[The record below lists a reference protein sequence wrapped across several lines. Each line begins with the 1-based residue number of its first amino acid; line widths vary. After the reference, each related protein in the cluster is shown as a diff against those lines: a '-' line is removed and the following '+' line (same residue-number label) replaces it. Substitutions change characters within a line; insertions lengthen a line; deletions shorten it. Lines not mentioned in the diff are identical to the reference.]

1 MKDEVRTEIERAA
14 AAIAAASSIAVTC
27 HINPDGD
34 AIGSALGFA
43 HAARK
48 AGKDAVVSFGE
59 PFVLPDQFDFLDQ
72 TPLVPPKEFPTAPEV
87 LVVFDVAAP
96 DRLGSIARSAEGAG
110 TVVVVD
116 HHASNDGFG
125 DIAVID
131 PQGAASAVLATQ
143 LIEALG
149 WEIDQAAAT
158 ALMVGIVTDTGRF
171 QYSATDGETLRV
183 AARLLDAGVRPEQI
197 GTRIYESAPFGYLKV
212 SAAVL
217 GRATLEEELG
227 LVWSV
232 VWKADLKDAGLAFE
246 DADGLMDDLR
256 IAREAGTAALIKEVE
271 GGFKVSLR
279 SRGET
284 DVGSIAVANGGG
296 GHHNAAGFTA
306 EGDLDEV
313 LAAIRAGLGG

>member
-1 MKDEVRTEIERAA
+1 VKDEVRTQMDRAA

-27 HINPDGD
+27 HVSPDGD

-43 HAARK
+43 HAARR
-48 AGKDAVVSFGE
+48 AGKQAVVSFGE

-72 TPLVPPKEFPTAPEV
+72 TPLVPPKEFPTEPEV
-87 LVVFDVAAP
+87 LVVFDVASP
-96 DRLGSIARSAEGAG
+96 DRLGSIAAAADGAG
-110 TVVVVD
+110 TVVIVD

-131 PQGAASAVLATQ
+131 PTGAASAQLATQ
-143 LIEALG
+143 LIETLG
-149 WEIDQAAAT
+149 WEIDQTTAT

-171 QYSATDGETLRV
+171 QYSATDGDTLRV

-212 SAAVL
+212 SSAVL
-217 GRATLEEELG
+217 GRAELEEDLG

-232 VWKADLKDAGLAFE
+232 VWKADLKASGVPYE
-246 DADGLMDDLR
+246 DLDGLMDDLR
-256 IAREAGTAALIKEVE
+256 IAREAGTAALIKEVD

-284 DVGSIAVANGGG
+284 DVGAIAVANGGG

-306 EGDLDEV
+306 EGDLDGV

>member
-1 MKDEVRTEIERAA
+1 MKDEVRDALERAA
-14 AAIAAASSIAVTC
+14 AAIEAASSLAVTC

-48 AGKDAVVSFGE
+48 AGKEAVVSFGE

-72 TPLVPPKEFPTAPEV
+72 SPLVPPKEFPAEPEV

-96 DRLGSIARSAEGAG
+96 DRLGSIATAAEGAG
-110 TVVVVD
+110 TVVIVD

-131 PQGAASAVLATQ
+131 PTGSASAVLATQ
-143 LIEALG
+143 LIETLG
-149 WEIDQAAAT
+149 WEIDETAAT

-171 QYSATDGETLRV
+171 QYSATDGETMRV
-183 AARLLDAGVRPEQI
+183 AGRLLDAGVRPDLI

-212 SAAVL
+212 SSAVL
-217 GRATLEEELG
+217 GRAELEEEIG
-227 LVWSV
+227 LIWSV
-232 VWKADLKDAGLAFE
+232 VWKADLKKHGVAYE
-246 DADGLMDDLR
+246 EIDGLMDDLR
-256 IAREAGTAALIKEVE
+256 IAREAGTAALIKEVD

-284 DVGSIAVANGGG
+284 DVGAIAVANGGG
-296 GHHNAAGFTA
+296 GHHNAAGFTV
-306 EGDLDEV
+306 EGELDDV